1 MKRINKNDNKHEQNH
16 NLNIDKQK
24 LKSIKTY
31 ANNKKIIK
39 NMHQQKIKKL
49 QTNKNDLKK

>member
-1 MKRINKNDNKHEQNH
+1 MKCINKNDNKHEQNH